1 MSSSSQPLA
10 SRMNS
15 ATSTK
20 DSAAAALDL
29 VHVTDRL
36 QEPRDFDHVAPLK
49 DDDVSERALD
59 PGEERD

>member
-1 MSSSSQPLA
+1 
-10 SRMNS
+10 MNS